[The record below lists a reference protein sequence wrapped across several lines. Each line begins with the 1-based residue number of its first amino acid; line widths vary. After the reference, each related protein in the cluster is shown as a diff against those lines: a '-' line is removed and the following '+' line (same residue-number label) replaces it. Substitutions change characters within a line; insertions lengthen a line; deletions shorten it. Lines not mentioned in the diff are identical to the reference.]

1 MSFGQNVALVMV
13 NKLVKFDENSLH
25 FEKLWQRYAENR
37 QIYEMAIYGKV
48 TSTLAAMFFN
58 ETEFFEGI

>member
-1 MSFGQNVALVMV
+1 MSFSQNVALVMV

-25 FEKLWQRYAENR
+25 FVKKLWQRYAENG

-48 TSTLAAMFFN
+48 ISTLSGHVF
-58 ETEFFEGI
+58 